1 MPAKAITAPD
11 SPSPAKKRRT
21 ESTPVKRG
29 VDFFFKQQIE
39 KQSRSPKLN
48 GSGGGLFVK
57 DDGEDEWELRRR
69 KQEEEDERLA
79 KELQSMEGKQEAE
92 DEEFARR
99 LAKDYDEIEQ
109 SMNIGMHRNVMMDEA
124 EDIYGH
130 QNATDLPESPSKAL
144 KVRSTVSDKSPEV
157 PPMKTLTLDNPTSI
171 SLEEI
176 YSIPLDKDPL
186 EFDPAR
192 DASCAAAWCPNRT
205 PYAFLTH
212 AFILI
217 NSTRSR
223 IKIQDYLVNTLRVVI
238 HHDPSSLL
246 PLVWLT
252 TNAIAPPFEGVEL
265 NLGGSVISKALA
277 GASGLTP
284 AALKALYDKYGDI
297 GDVAFDAKMAVRTL
311 VAPTPLTV
319 KGVYATLRNIARAK
333 GTGSAETKRRL
344 VERLL
349 VSAKGEE
356 VRYIGRTLVQHVPPR
371 YILLTIVT
379 NWRRQNDNANLF
391 VKSISANSTAR
402 CDMVR

>member
-1 MPAKAITAPD
+1 MPPKSATPD
-11 SPSPAKKRRT
+11 SPSPAKRRKLDA
-21 ESTPVKRG
+21 TPVKKG

-39 KQSRSPKLN
+39 KKIQSPKLN
-48 GSGGGLFVK
+48 GDDSGLFVK
-57 DDGEDEWELRRR
+57 EDGENDWESQRR
-69 KQEEEDERLA
+69 KQEDEDERLA
-79 KELQSMEGKQEAE
+79 RELQQMYGRQEAE
-92 DEEFARR
+92 DEEFARQ
-99 LAKDYDEIEQ
+99 LAKDYQGTEQ
-109 SMNIGMHRNVMMDEA
+109 ATNRETDTNTIIDDDV
-124 EDIYGH
+124 YGEPLP
-130 QNATDLPESPSKAL
+130 QTPKIPPESPFKAI
-144 KVRSTVSDKSPEV
+144 KSETSTNNSPQ
-157 PPMKTLTLDNPTSI
+157 PPLTKTLALDNPTTT

-176 YSIPLDKDPL
+176 YAIPLDKDPL
-186 EFDPAR
+186 TFDPAT
-192 DASCAAAWCPNRT
+192 DAVCAKSWSPGRT

-223 IKIQDYLVNTLRVVI
+223 IKIQDCLVNCLRVVI

-246 PLVWLT
+246 QLVWLT

-265 NLGGSVISKALA
+265 NLGGSVISKALI

-311 VAPTPLTV
+311 IAPTPLTV
-319 KGVYATLRNIARAK
+319 KGVYTTLRNIARVK

-356 VRYIGRTLVQHVPPR
+356 VRYIGRTLVQHVPLPTDW
-371 YILLTIVT
+371 L
-379 NWRRQNDNANLF
+379 
-391 VKSISANSTAR
+391 
-402 CDMVR
+402 M

>member
-1 MPAKAITAPD
+1 MPAKATTAPD
-11 SPSPAKKRRT
+11 SPSPTKKRKT
-21 ESTPVKRG
+21 ELTPVKRG

-48 GSGGGLFVK
+48 GGDGGLFVK
-57 DDGEDEWELRRR
+57 DDREDEWEIQRR

-79 KELQSMEGKQEAE
+79 RELQSMEGKQEAE
-92 DEEFARR
+92 DEEFARQ

-109 SMNIGMHRNVMMDEA
+109 STNIRVHRNVIMDED
-124 EDIYGH
+124 EDIYGR
-130 QNATDLPESPSKAL
+130 QKARESPESPSKAL
-144 KVRSTVSDKSPEV
+144 KRSIESDKSPEV
-157 PPMKTLTLDNPTSI
+157 PPTKTLTLDSPTST

-223 IKIQDYLVNTLRVVI
+223 IKIQDYLVNTLRVVT

-265 NLGGSVISKALA
+265 NLGGSVISKALV

-284 AALKALYDKYGDI
+284 AALKGLYDKYGDI

-356 VRYIGRTLVQHVPPR
+356 VRYIGRTLVQHVPPQ
-371 YILLTIVT
+371 YISLTIVT
-379 NWRRQNDNANLF
+379 NWRRQNDNAHLF
-391 VKSISANSTAR
+391 VEGISANSTAR
-402 CDMVR
+402 CNMVG